1 MGLNVVCNRGPR
13 THVAEHPI
21 SEAVRRGFGRKGRK
35 FAITGG
41 ESWRNLEEEKVHR
54 IHTTKPAEAR
64 KSY

>member
-1 MGLNVVCNRGPR
+1 M
-13 THVAEHPI
+13 AEHPI

-35 FAITGG
+35 FAMTRG

-54 IHTTKPAEAR
+54 THTTKPAEAR